1 VEENTSIH
9 ENNTP
14 ADWEKKETSPNQPI
28 KNKNLFENPSEL
40 FKSLKPNDD
49 IKAPFFV
56 NEITN
61 FKNNNPQGY
70 QILASLHD
78 FILHNKLDAKDTL
91 SLTLAIASIQE
102 NS

>member
-1 VEENTSIH
+1 MT

-14 ADWEKKETSPNQPI
+14 ADWISQKETSPNQPI

-40 FKSLKPNDD
+40 FDSLKSNDD

-56 NEITN
+56 DEITN
-61 FKNNNPQGY
+61 FQKQNPQGY

-78 FILHNKLDAKDTL
+78 FILQHKLDAKDTL
-91 SLTLAIASIQE
+91 ALTLLIEKTIH
-102 NS
+102 